1 MVNATYRYTISAVYV
16 NGDDIVELPD
26 GSVTSLTTNYDYDIN
41 SMPIIYMGFR
51 INSNLYDIMVANRDD
66 AKIILTIKKYD
77 IKGASYLARNYIQKE
92 FSYIISTD
100 PDYHQPLNKLYDD
113 KEKSADSYKFGTMA
127 LMDLE
132 SIDNNKVLYNDIIKN
147 SNMISVVHKYTHH
160 MNMVIEPFRNNN
172 KIDTLIIPPIT
183 SITNLLDFLNKYSC
197 FYNKGYRYFR
207 DFNKTYLLSN
217 EGNPVDDKTDIYST
231 IMINILDSTDP
242 LTKSVGIN
250 IDKGIKAY
258 TMNVDALDTHMD
270 IDIVKNKKYN
280 KIIGISSA
288 GDIKDVLLNEY
299 NENKKEKTLIQRI
312 FNDNMTYVDNM
323 KAEVDSSRVI
333 LQITR
338 TELDSSVITPNKE
351 YIIKNYREFQE
362 YNGRFILSSKREV
375 FIPEDTK
382 FISVTIMVFK
392 KVLD

>member
-1 MVNATYRYTISAVYV
+1 MVNATYRYTISAVFV
-16 NGDDIVELPD
+16 NDDDIVELPD
-26 GSVTSLTTNYDYDIN
+26 GSVTSLTTNYDYDAN

-51 INSNLYDIMVANRDD
+51 INSNLYDIMVVNRDT
-66 AKIILTIKKYD
+66 AKIILTVKKYD
-77 IKGASYLARNYIQKE
+77 IKGASYLAHNYIQKE

-113 KEKSADSYKFGTMA
+113 NEKSSDSYKFGTMA

-147 SNMISVVHKYTHH
+147 SNMISIVHKYTHH

-207 DFNKTYLLSN
+207 DFDKTYLLSN

-250 IDKGIKAY
+250 IDKDIKAY

-270 IDIVKNKKYN
+270 IDIIKNKKYN
-280 KIIGISSA
+280 KIIGISST

-299 NENKKEKTLIQRI
+299 DENKKEKTLIQRI

-362 YNGRFILSSKREV
+362 YNGRFILSSKREI